1 MSKYISRTKSKLRFK
16 HIAESEIEQLQGDP
30 MSNKVLADIIRRRE
44 ALRNQQ
50 AQRSNER
57 ERMLQAIH
65 NHKASAPAIAPQPK
79 LDEFEKEYEAFIA
92 EQRRLKAE
100 REAKEAAKAT
110 EQSEGETAPVDK
122 TIIVS
127 DEPEVDVAEPVFV
140 GWETEGETEPVKE
153 VKDEVISE
161 ADTTSENSEE
171 IQIVETKPKKKSKK
185 KKVVEAVE
193 TVE

>member
-16 HIAESEIEQLQGDP
+16 RIAESEIEQLQGDP
-30 MSNKVLADIIRRRE
+30 MSNKVLAEIMKRRE
-44 ALRNQQ
+44 EFRARQAARN
-50 AQRSNER
+50 AQ
-57 ERMLQAIH
+57 H
-65 NHKASAPAIAPQPK
+65 TTHVAPQPK

-92 EQRRLKAE
+92 QQKKLKAE
-100 REAKEAAKAT
+100 REAAEAKAN

-127 DEPEVDVAEPVFV
+127 DQPEVDVAEPVFV
-140 GWETEGETEPVKE
+140 GWETEGETEPIEE

-185 KKVVEAVE
+185 KKVVEAIE